1 MNSHHQIVV
10 IGAGTAGLMVASQL
24 LRKNSKLD
32 IAVIDPANTHYY
44 QPAWTLVGA
53 NSYDFDKTARPM
65 ASVMPNG
72 VTWVKEHAETFDP
85 DNNTVTTKEGSVIT
99 YDYMVVCPGIK
110 IASEMIPGLKEA
122 MDSGV
127 VCSNYTNP
135 EHTWETLRNFKGGTA
150 LFSQPSTPIKCG
162 GAPQK
167 IMYLA
172 DDYFRKAGVRNKTD
186 IVFALPGA
194 SIFGVKLIADTL
206 MDVVDRKDINVRFFH
221 NLVKVDPVEKI
232 AWYEIEKDLSSG
244 GCVTLADGDESKIDR
259 EIQYNYKDVKTSREG
274 DLYGIH
280 FDIMHMAP
288 PQAAPDFIKN
298 SPLAAETG
306 WVSVDS
312 KTMQHNT
319 YKNVFGLGDASNLPT
334 SKTGAAIRK
343 QAPVVVA
350 NILKLIEADNLSTKE
365 YDGYTSCPLVTGYG
379 KMVLAEFDY
388 DKNFKP
394 DPKLKQFPLMIGD
407 SSKEHW
413 RLWLLK
419 KYMLPYMYWN
429 KMLKGKEV

>member
-1 MNSHHQIVV
+1 MKSHHQVLVV
-10 IGAGTAGLMVASQL
+10 GAGTAGLMVASQL
-24 LRKNSKLD
+24 LNKKPGLN
-32 IAVIDPANTHYY
+32 IGIIDPADTHYY

-53 NSYDFDKTARPM
+53 NTYDFEKTAKPM
-65 ASVMPNG
+65 ASVMPKG
-72 VTWVKEHAETFDP
+72 VEWIKEHADKFDP
-85 DNNTVTTKEGSVIT
+85 DHNKVTTQEGSELT
-99 YDYMVVCPGIK
+99 YDYLVVCPGIK
-110 IASEMIPGLKEA
+110 IAPELIPGLKEA
-122 MDSGV
+122 MDKGV
-127 VCSNYTNP
+127 VCSNYTSP
-135 EHTWETLRNFKGGTA
+135 KHTWEVLKNFKGGTA

-172 DDYFRKAGVRNKTD
+172 EEHFRKSGVRDKTD
-186 IVFALPGA
+186 VVFALPGG
-194 SIFGVKLIADTL
+194 SIFGVKIIADTL
-206 MDVVDRKDINVRFFH
+206 MDVVDKKDINVRFFH
-221 NLVKVDPVEKI
+221 DLVKVDPEKKI
-232 AWYEIEKDLSSG
+232 AWYRIEKDLSSG
-244 GCVTLADGDESKIDR
+244 GCVTLADGDESQLDR
-259 EIQYNYKDVKTSREG
+259 DVQYNYKDVKVTRDG

-280 FDIMHMAP
+280 FDMMHMAP
-288 PQAAPDFIKN
+288 PQCAPDFIKN
-298 SPLAAETG
+298 SPLASETG
-306 WVSVDS
+306 WVGVNS
-312 KTMQHNT
+312 KTMQHDK
-319 YKNVFGLGDASNLPT
+319 YKNVFALGDASNLPT

-350 NILKLIEADNLSTKE
+350 NILKLMDSGDLSTRE
-365 YDGYTSCPLVTGYG
+365 YNGYTSCPLVTGYG

-419 KYMLPYMYWN
+419 KYMLPYLYWN